1 MGHRH
6 GALHCET
13 DRGGGGPQFLAITQA
28 GKVIV
33 NCVSLY
39 IGVIRIGDAVEYSRL
54 SLEDPSLETG
64 GWKV

>member
-6 GALHCET
+6 GALHRET
-13 DRGGGGPQFLAITQA
+13 DRGGGPQFLAITQA

-39 IGVIRIGDAVEYSRL
+39 MGVIRIGDAAEYSRF
-54 SLEDPSLETG
+54 SLGDPSLETG
-64 GWKV
+64 GGKV